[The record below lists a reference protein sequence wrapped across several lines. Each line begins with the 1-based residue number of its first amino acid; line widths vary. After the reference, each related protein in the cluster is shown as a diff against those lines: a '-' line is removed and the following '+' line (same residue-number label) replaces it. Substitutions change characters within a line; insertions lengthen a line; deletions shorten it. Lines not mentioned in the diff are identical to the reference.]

1 VSPTAQ
7 GPDSKTVES
16 RVARL
21 VEGLNEPQRE
31 AVEHSEGPLLI
42 LAGAGSG
49 KTRALTRRIAY
60 LVGTKQAYASEILAI
75 TFTNKAAAEMRE
87 RVQQL
92 VGNQARAM
100 WVMTFHSACARILRA
115 DADRLNY
122 TRGFTIYDEA
132 DSVRLVKQC
141 VDELGLDPKRYAPR
155 AIKRQISDAKSQL
168 LDAAAYKLKV
178 GGYFEQTVAEVYEL
192 YEQRIHKM
200 NAMDF
205 DDLLLQSVRLFQTFP
220 EVLDRY
226 RRAFRFVLVD
236 EYQDTNHAQYV
247 WLRLLAEEHRNL
259 AVVGD
264 DDQCLVEG
272 TLVAMGDGSLRP
284 IEQVHE
290 GDEVMSCHGS
300 GDFRPSKVTETFQSQ
315 AREGIAITTTGGRK
329 IVSTPEHV
337 HFAGYHRVLS
347 PKVFLTYAMM
357 RYDKGFRVGTTRT
370 YPNRPGTAVNGIAL
384 RALQEHADAAWVVSV
399 HTTEAEARAA
409 EIELSLRYRLPT
421 LPFVARKGGSTN
433 GLVHDQG
440 AIDAI
445 FNGFPTMAT
454 GLGLLAD
461 HGLSFDHPHHWAQ
474 SYEGRRRNVT
484 VTLCGAKRGKTVM
497 HGVAVGGRDVV
508 ARESLEIFGFK
519 VRPAKTGV
527 DSWRHET
534 VYKDYGRLLAAVDRM
549 QTATP
554 VHVRQVAR
562 FGDRDVMPGRTSLPF
577 MPAASVRKGMVMFTD
592 DGGCDVVERVEA
604 VKLDLPVYDINVENT
619 HNFIANGLVTH
630 NSVYAFRH
638 ADIRN
643 ILDFEHDFP
652 DATVIKLEQNYRST
666 QTILD
671 AANAVIS
678 NNRERMG
685 KNLWTE
691 IAGGEPVR
699 VRELEDEHA
708 EARYVAG
715 AIEQHVEGGG
725 SRNDVAVFYRTNAQS
740 RVLEDTLVRYGVSY
754 QVIGGT
760 RFYERA
766 EIKDALAYL
775 TLLTNPQD
783 VVSFQRIVNSPR
795 RGIGQTS
802 QGRIV
807 SHANTVGEPI
817 FDVASTPEDVPGL
830 GAAAIKAV
838 GRFMDTMEKL
848 RERADGAKVGDLL
861 HDVLHEVGY
870 FDALEKERTIEAQ
883 GRLENL
889 EELVGVAREYDAARA
904 GVLDA
909 PDDEGGGQEPS
920 VEEFLQ
926 QVALFSQ
933 QDELDD
939 DEGVVTLMTL
949 HNAKGLEY
957 DVVFMLG
964 CEDGVFPH
972 SRAIEAGDVEEER
985 RLCYVGMTR
994 ARKEL
999 TLTHARTRALY
1010 GGREWNVPSR
1020 FLAEIPVE
1028 LTDAEEQV
1036 GARERATTWSSGGG
1050 GTPGMTSPRSA
1061 WESRLGDSSSPAR
1074 SAPGAGSGS
1083 RAAGGAAGI
1092 QFAVGEDV
1100 VHAKFGEGVVTGVEG
1115 GGVLMVRFPGVGEKK
1130 LMADYAPLKRK
1141 GD

>member
-1 VSPTAQ
+1 M
-7 GPDSKTVES
+7 
-16 RVARL
+16 
-21 VEGLNEPQRE
+21 
-31 AVEHSEGPLLI
+31 LI

-60 LVGTKQAYASEILAI
+60 LVGTKQAQASEILAI

-92 VGNQARAM
+92 VGNRARAM
-100 WVMTFHSACARILRA
+100 WVMTFHSACARILRTHA
-115 DADRLNY
+115 DKLNY

-141 VDELGLDPKRYAPR
+141 VEELGVDPKRYAPR

-192 YEQRIHKM
+192 YEQRIHAM

-205 DDLLLQSVRLFQTFP
+205 DDLLLQSVRLFELFP
-220 EVLDRY
+220 EVLGQY
-226 RRAFRFVLVD
+226 RRSFRYVLVD
-236 EYQDTNHAQYV
+236 EYQDTNHAQYR
-247 WLRLLAEEHRNL
+247 WLRLLADQHRNL

-272 TLVAMGDGSLRP
+272 TVITMGDGSLKP
-284 IEQVHE
+284 IEEVRA
-290 GDEVMSCHGS
+290 GDEVLSCYGN
-300 GDFRPSKVTETFQSQ
+300 GDFRP
-315 AREGIAITTTGGRK
+315 ARVMGAFESSAHEGIAITTEGGQRL
-329 IVSTPEHV
+329 VSTPEHV
-337 HFAGYHRVLS
+337 HFAGYHRTLS
-347 PKVFLTYAMM
+347 PKVFLTYVMM

-370 YPNRPGTAVNGIAL
+370 YPHRNAAVTNGIAL
-384 RALQEHADAAWVVSV
+384 RTRHEHADASWIVSV
-399 HTTEAEARAA
+399 HESEAEARAA
-409 EIELSLRYRLPT
+409 EIDLSLRYRLPT
-421 LPFVARKGGSTN
+421 LPFVARKGGSKN

-440 AIDAI
+440 AIDDLFAS
-445 FNGFPTMAT
+445 FPTMAT
-454 GLGLLAD
+454 GLQLLTD
-461 HGLSFDHPHHWAQ
+461 HDLSFDHPHYWPQ
-474 SYEGRRRNVT
+474 SHEGRRRNVT
-484 VTLCGAKRGKTVM
+484 VTLCGSRRGKAVM
-497 HGVAVGGRDVV
+497 HEVAVGGRDPEVRS
-508 ARESLEIFGFK
+508 ALEAFGFK
-519 VRPAKTGV
+519 VRPAKTEV
-527 DSWRHET
+527 QSWRYET
-534 VYKDYGRLLAAVDRM
+534 AFKDYGQLLEVVDRM

-562 FGDRDVMPGRTSLPF
+562 FGSREAMPGRTSLPF
-577 MPAASVRKGMVMFTD
+577 IPAASVRKGMIMFTA
-592 DGGCDVVERVEA
+592 GGASDVVERVDSVA
-604 VKLDLPVYDINVENT
+604 LNCSVYDLNIEGT
-619 HNFIANGLVTH
+619 HNFVANGLVTH

-652 DATVIKLEQNYRST
+652 DANVIKLEQNYRST

-671 AANAVIS
+671 AANAVIA
-678 NNRERMG
+678 NNRQRMG
-685 KNLWTE
+685 KTLWTAQE
-691 IAGGEPVR
+691 GGEPVR

-715 AIEQHVEGGG
+715 EIERHVEGGG

-802 QGRIV
+802 QARIV
-807 SHANTVGEPI
+807 AHANTVGEPI
-817 FDVASTPEDVPGL
+817 FDVAGAPEDVPGL
-830 GAAAIKAV
+830 GAAAVKAV
-838 GRFMDTMEKL
+838 GRFMDMLEKL
-848 RERADGAKVGDLL
+848 RDRADGTGVGDLL
-861 HDVLHEVGY
+861 NDVLHEVGY

-889 EELVGVAREYDAARA
+889 EELVGVAREYDAARGGA
-904 GVLDA
+904 LDG
-909 PDDEGGGQEPS
+909 DTEGEQEPS

-972 SRAIEAGDVEEER
+972 SRSIEAGDVEEER

-1020 FLAEIPVE
+1020 FLAEIPIA
-1028 LTDAEEQV
+1028 LTDADEH
-1036 GARERATTWSSGGG
+1036 ATATFQATRWS
-1050 GTPGMTSPRSA
+1050 
-1061 WESRLGDSSSPAR
+1061 
-1074 SAPGAGSGS
+1074 
-1083 RAAGGAAGI
+1083 GGAAVSTPSPPAMTREPASAGAT
-1092 QFAVGEDV
+1092 FSVGEDV
-1100 VHAKFGEGVVTGVEG
+1100 VHAKFGEGVVTGVEPG
-1115 GGVLMVRFPGVGEKK
+1115 GLVIVRFATGGEEKK